1 MKVNEGKL
9 QEKLELRVL
18 VLCLMLFKKKDMENG
33 EKLLKMPLIKRCNQ
47 NLKDFS

>member
-18 VLCLMLFKKKDMENG
+18 VLCLMFFKKKDMENG
-33 EKLLKMPLIKRCNQ
+33 EKTIENAINKTM
-47 NLKDFS
+47 